1 MSACKLHST
10 EEAVLVTHP
19 PSNMLEGVC
28 VCSGGGSTQERTM
41 RRRWLA
47 DRPGS
52 VGDWASRVR
61 VLWLSLSRAGTGARV
76 VLKVRSLRQEHIYI
90 VRKTPTFCSAF
101 GRADVAVAVVAT
113 RGNGLRLLLV
123 RRIARAVRR
132 ACCGRLKV
140 VSYCSWASNQVRRP
154 AEFKHITKRRK
165 RN

>member
-1 MSACKLHST
+1 MRSAHGQRERETAYISIYIYNDNTSKKT
-10 EEAVLVTHP
+10 F
-19 PSNMLEGVC
+19 
-28 VCSGGGSTQERTM
+28 SGGCLGSRNDEERSEM
-41 RRRWLA
+41 RYVMRIA
-47 DRPGS
+47 
-52 VGDWASRVR
+52 
-61 VLWLSLSRAGTGARV
+61 
-76 VLKVRSLRQEHIYI
+76 E
-90 VRKTPTFCSAF
+90 SAF

>member
-10 EEAVLVTHP
+10 EEAVLDIP
-19 PSNMLEGVC
+19 PFQHGRGVC
-28 VCSGGGSTQERTM
+28 VPGTG
-41 RRRWLA
+41 RRRSAQCAGVGWSIGLGRLA
-47 DRPGS
+47 IGRL
-52 VGDWASRVR
+52 VY

-76 VLKVRSLRQEHIYI
+76 VLKVRSLRQEHIYC
-90 VRKTPTFCSAF
+90 KDTPTFCSAF

-132 ACCGRLKV
+132 ACCGRLKEV
-140 VSYCSWASNQVRRP
+140 PYCSWASNQVRRP

>member
-1 MSACKLHST
+1 MPVNST
-10 EEAVLVTHP
+10 QPKRLSWSYP
-19 PSNMLEGVC
+19 PPPTCWKGCVC
-28 VCSGGGSTQERTM
+28 VPGAG
-41 RRRWLA
+41 RRRSAQCAGVGWLIGLGRLA
-47 DRPGS
+47 IGR
-52 VGDWASRVR
+52 RVY

-76 VLKVRSLRQEHIYI
+76 VLKVRSLRQDYIYC
-90 VRKTPTFCSAF
+90 KETPTFCSAF

>member
-1 MSACKLHST
+1 
-10 EEAVLVTHP
+10 
-19 PSNMLEGVC
+19 
-28 VCSGGGSTQERTM
+28 M

-76 VLKVRSLRQEHIYI
+76 VLKVRSLRQEHKYC
-90 VRKTPTFCSAF
+90 KETPTFCSAF

>member
-10 EEAVLVTHP
+10 EEAVLVIP
-19 PSNMLEGVC
+19 PLQHGRG
-28 VCSGGGSTQERTM
+28 VCSGGGSTQGAQCAGVGWLIGLGRLAIG
-41 RRRWLA
+41 RR
-47 DRPGS
+47 
-52 VGDWASRVR
+52 VY
-61 VLWLSLSRAGTGARV
+61 VLWLSLLRAGTGARV
-76 VLKVRSLRQEHIYI
+76 VLKVRSLRQEHKYC
-90 VRKTPTFCSAF
+90 KETPTFCSAF